1 MPATRRLLLAS
12 GGALLAFPA
21 LAQSWPNRP
30 IRLILPFNPG
40 GAIDAL
46 SRLLAERM
54 AAELGQQVV
63 VDPRP
68 GANTVV
74 GAEATARAA
83 PDGYTFMITTNS
95 THTNNPHLIPNL
107 PYDPLRSFDPIT
119 LLSWGSVVYLGPGDA
134 PYGDIPSFIAWA
146 RGRAQGT
153 TFGSWG
159 IGSAGHLYGALLGR
173 RAGVRMEHVPY
184 RGEQPAIADML
195 GGRLDTTF
203 ASPVGARPQ
212 IEGGRAK
219 ALGSVGARRSPALP
233 DVATFSE
240 QGLEGFDLPLF
251 VAAWAPAGTPAEIRH
266 RLRDVMARAAADERV
281 RAQMLAQ
288 GQTPELSSPEE
299 LMAIVRRDVPR
310 WGELIEISGARQS

>member
-1 MPATRRLLLAS
+1 MAVTRRMLLAS
-12 GGALLAFPA
+12 GPAMLAAPA
-21 LAQSWPNRP
+21 FAQPWPSRP
-30 IRLILPFNPG
+30 IRLILPFAPG

-46 SRLLAERM
+46 ARLLAERM
-54 AAELGQQVV
+54 AAEFGQQVV

-95 THTNNPHLIPNL
+95 THTNNPHLVPNL

-119 LLSWGSVVYLGPGDA
+119 LLSWGSVVFLGPGDA
-134 PYGDIPSFIAWA
+134 PYRDIPTFAAWA

-173 RAGVRMEHVPY
+173 QAGARMEHVPY
-184 RGEQPAIADML
+184 RGEQPAIADMI

-212 IEGGRAK
+212 IEGGRVK

-233 DVATFSE
+233 DVATFAE
-240 QGLEGFDLPLF
+240 QGMQGFDLPLF
-251 VAAWAPAGTPAEIRH
+251 VAAWAPAGTPAEIRQ
-266 RLRDVMARAAADERV
+266 RLRDALARAASDERV

-288 GQTPELSSPEE
+288 GQTPELSSPEALIE
-299 LMAIVRRDVPR
+299 IVRRDVPR
-310 WGELIEISGARQS
+310 WGALIEMSGARQS

>member
-1 MPATRRLLLAS
+1 MRITRRGLLAS
-12 GGALLAFPA
+12 GSLAVAAPA
-21 LAQSWPNRP
+21 LAQAWPSRP
-30 IRLILPFNPG
+30 IRLVLPFAPG

-54 AAELGQQVV
+54 AAELGQPVV
-63 VDPRP
+63 VEPRP

-83 PDGYTFMITTNS
+83 PDGYTFMLTTNS
-95 THTNNPHLIPNL
+95 THTNNPHLVPNL

-119 LLSWGSVVYLGPGDA
+119 LLSWGSVVFLAPGDA
-134 PYGDIPSFIAWA
+134 PYAGIPGFAAWA

-159 IGSAGHLYGALLGR
+159 IGSAGHLYGALLAR
-173 RAGVRMEHVPY
+173 QAGARMEHVPY

-212 IEGGRAK
+212 IEGGRVK

-233 DVATFSE
+233 EVATFGE
-240 QGLEGFDLPLF
+240 QGMQGFDLPLF
-251 VAAWAPAGTPAEIRH
+251 VAAWAPAGTPAAIRQ
-266 RLRDVMARAAADERV
+266 RLRDSLARAAADERV

>member
-1 MPATRRLLLAS
+1 MRITRRGLLAS
-12 GGALLAFPA
+12 GSLAFAAPA
-21 LAQSWPNRP
+21 LAQAWPSRP
-30 IRLILPFNPG
+30 IRLILPFAPG

-46 SRLLAERM
+46 SRLLAERIG
-54 AAELGQQVV
+54 AEFGQPVV
-63 VDPRP
+63 VDARP

-95 THTNNPHLIPNL
+95 THTNNPHLVPNL

-119 LLSWGSVVYLGPGDA
+119 LLSWGSVVFLAPGDA
-134 PYGDIPSFIAWA
+134 PYAGVPGFAAWA

-173 RAGVRMEHVPY
+173 QAGARMEHVPY

-233 DVATFSE
+233 EVATFGE
-240 QGLEGFDLPLF
+240 QGMQGFDLPLF
-251 VAAWAPAGTPAEIRH
+251 VAAWAPAGTPAEIRQ
-266 RLRDVMARAAADERV
+266 RLRDSLARAAADERV

-288 GQTPELSSPEE
+288 GQTPELSSPDE

>member
-1 MPATRRLLLAS
+1 MAATRRMLLAS
-12 GGALLAFPA
+12 GPALLAAPA
-21 LAQSWPNRP
+21 FAQTWPSRP
-30 IRLILPFNPG
+30 IRLILPFAPG

-46 SRLLAERM
+46 ARLLAERM
-54 AAELGQQVV
+54 AAEFGQQVL

-95 THTNNPHLIPNL
+95 THTNNPHLVPNL

-119 LLSWGSVVYLGPGDA
+119 LLSWGSVVFLGPGDA
-134 PYGDIPSFIAWA
+134 PYADIPTFAAWA

-173 RAGVRMEHVPY
+173 QAGARMEHVPY
-184 RGEQPAIADML
+184 RGEQPAIADMI

-212 IEGGRAK
+212 IEGGRVK

-233 DVATFSE
+233 DVATFGE
-240 QGLEGFDLPLF
+240 QGMQGFDLPLF
-251 VAAWAPAGTPAEIRH
+251 VAAWAPAGTPAEIRQ
-266 RLRDVMARAAADERV
+266 RLRDALARAASDERV

-288 GQTPELSSPEE
+288 GQTPELSSPEALIE
-299 LMAIVRRDVPR
+299 IVRRDVPR

>member
-1 MPATRRLLLAS
+1 MVTSRRLLLAS
-12 GGALLAFPA
+12 APALVAAPA
-21 LAQSWPNRP
+21 LAQLWPSRP
-30 IRLILPFNPG
+30 LRLILPFAPG

-46 SRLLAERM
+46 ARLLAERM
-54 AAELGQQVV
+54 SVELGQPVV

-83 PDGYTFMITTNS
+83 PDGYTFMLTTNS
-95 THTNNPHLIPNL
+95 THTNNPHMVPNL
-107 PYDPLRSFDPIT
+107 PYDPLQSFDPIT
-119 LLSWGSVVYLGPGDA
+119 LLSWGSVVFLGPAEA
-134 PYGDIPSFIAWA
+134 PYGDIPSFAAWA
-146 RGRAQGT
+146 RGRPQGT
-153 TFGSWG
+153 TYGSWG
-159 IGSAGHLYGALLGR
+159 VGSAGHLYGALLGR
-173 RAGVRMEHVPY
+173 RSGARLEHVPY
-184 RGEQPAIADML
+184 RGEQPAIADMI

-212 IEGGRAK
+212 IEGGRVK

-233 DVATFSE
+233 EVPTFAE
-240 QGLEGFDLPLF
+240 QGMQGFDLPLF
-251 VAAWAPAGTPAEIRH
+251 VAAWAPAGTPATIRE
-266 RLRDVMARAAADERV
+266 RLREALARAAAEERV

-299 LMAIVRRDVPR
+299 LIAIVRRDLPR

>member
-1 MPATRRLLLAS
+1 MAATRRLLLAS
-12 GGALLAFPA
+12 ASALLAAPA
-21 LAQSWPNRP
+21 LAQAWPNRP
-30 IRLILPFNPG
+30 IRLILPFAPG

-46 SRLLAERM
+46 SRLLADRM
-54 AAELGQQVV
+54 GAEFGQQVL

-107 PYDPLRSFDPIT
+107 PYDPLRSFEPIT

-134 PYGDIPSFIAWA
+134 PYRDVPSFADWA

-173 RAGVRMEHVPY
+173 QAGARMEHVPY
-184 RGEQPAIADML
+184 RGEQPAIADVL

-212 IEGGRAK
+212 IEAGRVK

-233 DVATFSE
+233 DVATFGE
-240 QGLEGFDLPLF
+240 QGMQGFDLPLF
-251 VAAWAPAGTPAEIRH
+251 VAAWAPAGTPIEIRR
-266 RLRDVMARAAADERV
+266 RLRDSLARAAADEAV
-281 RAQMLAQ
+281 RGQMLRQ
-288 GQTPELSSPEE
+288 GQTPELSSPED
-299 LMAIVRRDVPR
+299 LIAIVRRDVPR

>member
-1 MPATRRLLLAS
+1 MAVSRRLLVAS
-12 GGALLAFPA
+12 VPVLSVAPA
-21 LAQSWPNRP
+21 LAQAWPNRP
-30 IRLILPFNPG
+30 IRLVLPFAPG

-46 SRLLAERM
+46 ARVLAERM
-54 AAELGQQVV
+54 SAEFGQQVV

-83 PDGYTFMITTNS
+83 PDGHTFMLTTNS
-95 THTNNPHLIPNL
+95 TFTNNPHLIPNL

-119 LLSWGSVVYLGPGDA
+119 LLSWGSVVFLGPGDA
-134 PYGDIPSFIAWA
+134 PYADVPSFAAWA

-153 TFGSWG
+153 TYGSWG

-173 RAGVRMEHVPY
+173 QSGARLEHVPY
-184 RGEQPAIADML
+184 RGEQPAIADMI

-212 IEGGRAK
+212 IEGGRVK

-233 DVATFSE
+233 EVSTFGE
-240 QGLEGFDLPLF
+240 QGLPGFDLPLF
-251 VAAWAPAGTPAEIRH
+251 VAAWAPAGTPADIRQ
-266 RLRDVMARAAADERV
+266 RLREALARAASDERV

-299 LMAIVRRDVPR
+299 LIAIVRRDLPR